1 MQKKGVS
8 IYSFKE
14 IDLFNDFESCIA
26 LLKNLDV
33 FVTVSNSTAHIAGAL
48 GVPTIV
54 ICPKKA
60 STYFY
65 WDYDNNTTPWYN
77 SIKVIKFKD
86 SLTNTMLEVNNMIN
100 KIYGNLR
107 KN

>member
-1 MQKKGVS
+1 MRAKS
-8 IYSFKE
+8 IANTKLFINLQYGNTKE
-14 IDLFNDFESCIA
+14 EINLFNKDSNDIYTFENIDLFNDFESCMAI
-26 LLKNLDV
+26 LKNLDV

-65 WDYDNNTTPWYN
+65 WDFNDAVE
-77 SIKVIKFKD
+77 ID
-86 SLTNTMLEVNNMIN
+86 C
-100 KIYGNLR
+100 
-107 KN
+107 